1 MIPYLQRRDTFDL
14 SGKDMQTYVITTQ
27 EVAVKV
33 VPSSTDLKYSTT
45 IERQVFQHRNVHFLE
60 TCSAFSALTVAE
72 LIRMTYMQ
80 THRCIGWSEII

>member
-1 MIPYLQRRDTFDL
+1 MILYLQRRDIFDM

-33 VPSSTDLKYSTT
+33 MSLSTDLKYSTP

-60 TCSAFSALTVAE
+60 TCSAFSALAAAKINTNDTRTNSQA
-72 LIRMTYMQ
+72 
-80 THRCIGWSEII
+80 CWPA